1 MANQSNTCPH
11 LNEVID
17 HHNGDYI
24 CSDCGLVLD
33 KIYFSFHNNLY
44 SQDWEQKINII
55 EEIKDVLER
64 LQVPSSFANMIL
76 TNFKIQCPTYD
87 KITELKKRVLMGISI
102 YEVLNENDIPVSIKD
117 IAGVLQVTTE
127 DMFHYQKK
135 PIAINWKEMLSKY
148 CSLLGIAYPHYSVIK
163 RRIKENKI
171 LSGHNP
177 ITILGGYI
185 YIYVKECK
193 LKISLKQIS
202 ETLNISG
209 VSIQRYI
216 KFLESNDYSS

>member
-1 MANQSNTCPH
+1 MANQTSTCPH
-11 LNEVID
+11 FNEIID
-17 HHNGDYI
+17 QHHGDYI

-33 KIYFSFHNNLY
+33 KIYSSFNINLFSH
-44 SQDWEQKINII
+44 DWGEKKNMV

-64 LQVPSSFANMIL
+64 LQLPTSFANMIFN
-76 TNFKIQCPTYD
+76 NFSNQCPTNERMTD
-87 KITELKKRVLMGISI
+87 LKKRVLMGIST
-102 YEVLNENDIPVSIKD
+102 YEVLNENDIPISIKD
-117 IAGVLQVTTE
+117 IACAIQVSTE

-135 PIAINWKEMLSKY
+135 PIAINWEEMLSKY
-148 CSLLGIAYPHYSVIK
+148 CTLLGVGYPDYVVIN
-163 RRIKENKI
+163 RRIKENKV

-185 YIYVKECK
+185 YMYVKEQK

-202 ETLNISG
+202 DTLSISG

-216 KFLESNDYSS
+216 KFLENNDYSS